1 MPDRAK
7 RSSEADRAAIAG
19 RFDRAAEIRMTP
31 ALLMFILLER
41 GCETFTSGDDC
52 IKSGR
57 YPLAKY
63 GADQMCDP
71 CMAKLA
77 QEGEQQ

>member
-1 MPDRAK
+1 MD
-7 RSSEADRAAIAG
+7 I
-19 RFDRAAEIRMTP
+19 EIRMTTGLRM
-31 ALLMFILLER
+31 AILLER

-52 IKSGR
+52 IRAGR
-57 YPLAKY
+57 HPLAKY

-77 QEGEQQ
+77 TESEES